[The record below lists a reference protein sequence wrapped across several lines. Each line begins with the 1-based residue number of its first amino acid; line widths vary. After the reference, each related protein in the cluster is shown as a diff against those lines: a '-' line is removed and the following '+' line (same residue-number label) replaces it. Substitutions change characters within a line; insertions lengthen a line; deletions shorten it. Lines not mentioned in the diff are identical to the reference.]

1 MKSNK
6 KNISQQSLENLV
18 IALMQC
24 TDEYGILLNI
34 SPAVAFQD
42 WLINKYPE
50 PIRNMWKRQH
60 AFEIQE
66 NEKD

>member
-24 TDEYGILLNI
+24 TDEDGLLLNI
-34 SPAVAFQD
+34 SPATAFQD
-42 WLINKYPE
+42 WLLNKYHE
-50 PIRNMWKRQH
+50 TIRNMWKRQH
-60 AFEIQE
+60 AFEVAP
-66 NEKD
+66 KD

>member
-24 TDEYGILLNI
+24 TDEDGLLLNI
-34 SPAVAFQD
+34 SPANAFQD
-42 WLINKYPE
+42 WLVNMYPE
-50 PIRNMWKRQH
+50 SMRQH
-60 AFEIQE
+60 WFNLHTYVKAQD
-66 NEKD
+66 K

>member
-34 SPAVAFQD
+34 SPAEAFQD
-42 WLINKYPE
+42 WLLNKYPE
-50 PIRNMWKRQH
+50 TIRNMWKRKH
-60 AFEIQE
+60 AFEIQD
-66 NEKD
+66 K